1 MITYIDLCKKD
12 QLETLQQRRKCAS
25 ILLCFDILT
34 NLVDCPELLSSMN
47 FYCPLRF
54 LRDNEFLRPNRHT
67 TNYAKFNSLTVMQEN
82 FNVVKNVF
90 EFDISRNVFK
100 RLSRNV
106 LSSLGL
112 GLDKEAFTSNWQG
125 QR

>member
-1 MITYIDLCKKD
+1 MTYFDFCEKY
-12 QLETLQQRRKCAS
+12 QLDTLQQRRKYAS

-47 FYCPLRF
+47 FHCPLRS
-54 LRDNEFLRPNRHT
+54 LHDNEFLRPNRHT
-67 TNYAKFNSLTVMQEN
+67 TNYAKFNPLTVMQEN

-90 EFDISRNVFK
+90 EFDMSRNVFK

-106 LSSLGL
+106 LSSLVL
-112 GLDKEAFTSNWQG
+112 GLDISN
-125 QR
+125 